1 MLVKDFITKEIPVL
15 KSFNTGD
22 YALTLM
28 DDFKQKQLPLV
39 EGSVY
44 KALIS
49 EKDLLALD
57 NPFVPLQNLTPKREN
72 APFLF
77 PDQSVLDALAHIVRQ
92 QVSLLPVSNTKG
104 EYLGVITLETLC
116 KELSELCGA
125 ETTGSAIVL
134 ELRATDYALSDIVRI
149 LESNQAHLLSMLT
162 KPQSETGKIL
172 LLLKIDLEDASPV
185 IRSFERFN
193 YTVLYYFMKQGMIDD
208 MLQQRVNELF
218 FYMNI

>member
-15 KSFNTGD
+15 KSFDTGD
-22 YALTLM
+22 YVLTLM

-57 NPFVPLQNLTPKREN
+57 NPFVPLQNLVPKREN

-104 EYLGVITLETLC
+104 EYLGVITLETLS

-125 ETTGSAIVL
+125 ETAGSAIVL

>member
-1 MLVKDFITKEIPVL
+1 M
-15 KSFNTGD
+15 
-22 YALTLM
+22 
-28 DDFKQKQLPLV
+28 
-39 EGSVY
+39 
-44 KALIS
+44 
-49 EKDLLALD
+49 
-57 NPFVPLQNLTPKREN
+57 
-72 APFLF
+72 
-77 PDQSVLDALAHIVRQ
+77 AHIVRY

>member
-1 MLVKDFITKEIPVL
+1 M
-15 KSFNTGD
+15 
-22 YALTLM
+22 
-28 DDFKQKQLPLV
+28 
-39 EGSVY
+39 
-44 KALIS
+44 
-49 EKDLLALD
+49 
-57 NPFVPLQNLTPKREN
+57 
-72 APFLF
+72 
-77 PDQSVLDALAHIVRQ
+77 DALAHIVRQ

-104 EYLGVITLETLC
+104 EYLGVITLETLS

-125 ETTGSAIVL
+125 ETAGSAIVL